1 MKEFLNNFLRILK
14 QVTKYICYAILLLLI
29 VLAVY
34 TFVVTDVLKK
44 DYVNVFGYT
53 YFQTASGSMSGKIEI
68 NDIIIV
74 KITKDVKTNDIISYI
89 NEDNDI
95 ITHRLIKKSGNQ
107 LITKGDA
114 NGTEDEPITKKQ
126 VLGKVIHIISP
137 RVIIEFIAVCLI
149 LIIGI
154 ALLNYDKLFKRIVRR
169 EGIENYD
176 FDKEVLPQ
184 DVFSSPKDRKNYE
197 HTGLTITIPLDEIHN
212 MNQPKE
218 EVKKEDDGEVLDL
231 DANTIVKSKTNER
244 AKEDELLDMINSLLK
259 IKKSSIDT
267 SHINK
272 KCLNKYQYIY
282 RLCHIVRLGDTRS
295 LYENVEHPSFKEIYD
310 YDIDKIG
317 LYENLRNKLYR
328 MPIYVFL
335 KVLFIAIMYNDE
347 EFFDGVFKIMKY
359 KIMVDTNNEFR
370 EIEKDDNYAFSQV
383 KDLIK
388 LMEKV
393 SKKYDDKNIFELEK
407 IERLAKI
414 KNYINE

>member
-1 MKEFLNNFLRILK
+1 MKKFLNNFLRILK

-53 YFQTASGSMSGKIEI
+53 YFQTASGSMSGTIEI

-107 LITKGDA
+107 LIAKGDA

-272 KCLNKYQYIY
+272 KWLNKYQYIY

>member
-1 MKEFLNNFLRILK
+1 MKDNLYKLLYILK
-14 QVTKYICYAILLLLI
+14 RITKYICYAILLFLI

-53 YFQTASGSMSGKIEI
+53 YFQTASGSMSGTIEI

-74 KITKDVKTNDIISYI
+74 KITKDVEVNDIISYI

-95 ITHRLIKKSGNQ
+95 ITHRLIEKDGNK
-107 LITKGDA
+107 LIAKGDA
-114 NGTEDEPITKKQ
+114 NGSEDDPITKKD
-126 VLGKVIHIISP
+126 VLGKVVNIISP

-154 ALLNYDKLFKRIVRR
+154 ALLNFDKIFKKVVDKQER
-169 EGIENYD
+169 EEYD
-176 FDKEVLPQ
+176 FDKQVLPQ
-184 DVFSSPKDRKNYE
+184 DVFSSPKDRKDYE
-197 HTGLTITIPLDEIHN
+197 HTGLTITIPLNEIHN
-212 MNQPKE
+212 MNTPPEPE
-218 EVKKEDDGEVLDL
+218 ELDNTEVLDL
-231 DANTIVKSKTNER
+231 DSNSIVKSASNPK
-244 AKEDELLDMINSLLK
+244 AKENELLDMINSLLK

-272 KCLNKYQYIY
+272 KWLSKYQFVY
-282 RLCHIVRLGDTRS
+282 RICHIIKLGDTRS
-295 LYENVEHPSFKEIYD
+295 LYESVEHPSFREIYD

-317 LYENLRNKLYR
+317 LYENLRNKLYH

-347 EFFDGVFKIMKY
+347 DFFDGVFKIMKY

-370 EIEKDDNYAFSQV
+370 EIDRNDTYALNQV
-383 KDLIK
+383 KELIK

>member
-1 MKEFLNNFLRILK
+1 MKDFFYKTLNTLK
-14 QVTKYICYAILLLLI
+14 KVTKYICYTVLLLLI

-34 TFVVTDVLKK
+34 TFIVTDVLKK

-53 YFQTASGSMSGKIEI
+53 YFQTASGSMSGTIEI

-74 KITKDVKTNDIISYI
+74 KITKDVEENDIISYI

-95 ITHRLIKKSGNQ
+95 ITHRLIEKSGNR
-107 LITKGDA
+107 LIAKGDA
-114 NGTEDEPITKKQ
+114 NGSEDDPITKDA
-126 VLGKVIHIISP
+126 VLGKVINIISP

-149 LIIGI
+149 LIIGV
-154 ALLNYDKLFKRIVRR
+154 ALLNFDKIFKKVIDK
-169 EGIENYD
+169 EEKDNYD
-176 FDKEVLPQ
+176 FDKQVLPQ
-184 DVFSSPKDRKNYE
+184 DVFSSPKDRKDYE
-197 HTGLTITIPLDEIHN
+197 HTGLTITIPLNEIHN
-212 MNQPKE
+212 MNKPPENE
-218 EVKKEDDGEVLDL
+218 ELDNTEVLDL
-231 DANTIVKSKTNER
+231 DSNSIVKSKTSQK
-244 AKEDELLDMINSLLK
+244 AKENELLDMINSLLK

-272 KCLNKYQYIY
+272 KWLAKYQFVY
-282 RLCHIVRLGDTRS
+282 RLCHIVKLGDTRS
-295 LYENVEHPSFKEIYD
+295 LYESVEHPSFKEIYD

-317 LYENLRNKLYR
+317 LYENLRNKLYH
-328 MPIYVFL
+328 MPLYVFL

-347 EFFDGVFKIMKY
+347 DFFDGVFKIMKY

-370 EIEKDDNYAFSQV
+370 EIDRNDSYAISQI

>member
-1 MKEFLNNFLRILK
+1 MKDFFYKSLKVLK
-14 QVTKYICYAILLLLI
+14 QITKYACYIVLLFLI

-34 TFVVTDVLKK
+34 TFVVTDILKK

-53 YFQTASGSMSGKIEI
+53 YFQTASGSMSGTIEI

-74 KITKDVKTNDIISYI
+74 KITKDVEKNDIISYI

-95 ITHRLIKKSGNQ
+95 ITHRLIEKNGNK

-114 NGTEDEPITKKQ
+114 NGTEDDPITQKA
-126 VLGKVIHIISP
+126 VLGKVINIISP

-149 LIIGI
+149 LIIGV
-154 ALLNYDKLFKRIVRR
+154 ALLNFDKIFKKVIDK
-169 EGIENYD
+169 EEKENYD
-176 FDKEVLPQ
+176 FDKQVLPQ
-184 DVFSSPKDRKNYE
+184 DVFSSPKDRKDYE
-197 HTGLTITIPLDEIHN
+197 HTGLTITIPLNEIATMNEPPKDEEFEN
-212 MNQPKE
+212 T
-218 EVKKEDDGEVLDL
+218 EVLDL
-231 DANTIVKSKTNER
+231 DSNSIVKSKTNPK
-244 AKEDELLDMINSLLK
+244 AKENELLDMINSLLK

-272 KCLNKYQYIY
+272 KWLAKYQFVY
-282 RLCHIVRLGDTRS
+282 RLCHIVKLGDTRS
-295 LYENVEHPSFKEIYD
+295 LYESVEHPSFREIYD

-317 LYENLRNKLYR
+317 LYENLRNKLYH

-335 KVLFIAIMYNDE
+335 KVLFIAIMYNDDD
-347 EFFDGVFKIMKY
+347 FFDGVFKIMKY

-370 EIEKDDNYAFSQV
+370 EIDRNDSYSYSQV

-388 LMEKV
+388 TMEKV
-393 SKKYDDKNIFELEK
+393 SRKYDDKNIFELEK

>member
-1 MKEFLNNFLRILK
+1 MKDFFYKFLKTLK
-14 QVTKYICYAILLLLI
+14 KITKYICYIILLLLI

-44 DYVNVFGYT
+44 DYVNIFGYT
-53 YFQTASGSMSGKIEI
+53 YFQTASGSMSGTIEI

-74 KITKDVKTNDIISYI
+74 KITKDVKTNDVISYI
-89 NEDNDI
+89 NEDHDI
-95 ITHRLIKKSGNQ
+95 ITHRLIKIEGNT
-107 LITKGDA
+107 LIAKGDA
-114 NGTEDEPITKKQ
+114 NGAEDAPITKKN
-126 VLGKVIHIISP
+126 VLGKVVNIISP

-154 ALLNYDKLFKRIVRR
+154 VLLN
-169 EGIENYD
+169 
-176 FDKEVLPQ
+176 FDKIFKKVVEKEEDKEYNFDKQVLPQ
-184 DVFSSPKDRKNYE
+184 DVFSSPKDRKDYE
-197 HTGLTITIPLDEIHN
+197 HTGLTITIPLEEIHN
-212 MNQPKE
+212 MNNPP
-218 EVKKEDDGEVLDL
+218 KKEDLENTEVLDL
-231 DANTIVKSKTNER
+231 STNSIVKPRTSSK
-244 AKEDELLDMINSLLK
+244 AKENELLDMINSLLK

-272 KCLNKYQYIY
+272 KWLTKYQYIY
-282 RLCHIVRLGDTRS
+282 RLSHIVKLGDTRS
-295 LYENVEHPSFKEIYD
+295 LYESVEHPSFKEIYD

-317 LYENLRNKLYR
+317 LYENLRNKLYH

-347 EFFDGVFKIMKY
+347 DFFDGVFKIMKY
-359 KIMVDTNNEFR
+359 KIMVDTDNEFR
-370 EIEKDDNYAFSQV
+370 EINRNDNYAISQV

>member
-1 MKEFLNNFLRILK
+1 MSDTEDR
-14 QVTKYICYAILLLLI
+14 LLEER
-29 VLAVY
+29 
-34 TFVVTDVLKK
+34 DVLP
-44 DYVNVFGYT
+44 
-53 YFQTASGSMSGKIEI
+53 E
-68 NDIIIV
+68 DI
-74 KITKDVKTNDIISYI
+74 
-89 NEDNDI
+89 
-95 ITHRLIKKSGNQ
+95 
-107 LITKGDA
+107 
-114 NGTEDEPITKKQ
+114 
-126 VLGKVIHIISP
+126 
-137 RVIIEFIAVCLI
+137 
-149 LIIGI
+149 
-154 ALLNYDKLFKRIVRR
+154 
-169 EGIENYD
+169 
-176 FDKEVLPQ
+176 
-184 DVFSSPKDRKNYE
+184 FSSPKDRKDP
-197 HTGLTITIPLDEIHN
+197 TSLGLTVNIPLEEIENIKKIVDKEEIEILGEEEILDLDEDKLITVN
-212 MNQPKE
+212 MNQEEKE
-218 EVKKEDDGEVLDL
+218 EEFLDL
-231 DANTIVKSKTNER
+231 
-244 AKEDELLDMINSLLK
+244 MNSLLK
-259 IKKSSIDT
+259 IKNSSIDT
-267 SHINK
+267 SKINK
-272 KCLNKYQYIY
+272 KWLNKYQYIY

>member
-1 MKEFLNNFLRILK
+1 MKDFFYKFLKTLK
-14 QVTKYICYAILLLLI
+14 KITKYICYIILLLLI

-53 YFQTASGSMSGKIEI
+53 YFQTASGSMSGTIEI

-74 KITKDVKTNDIISYI
+74 KITKDVKTNDVISYI
-89 NEDNDI
+89 NEDHDI
-95 ITHRLIKKSGNQ
+95 ITHRLIKIEGNT
-107 LITKGDA
+107 LIAKGDA
-114 NGTEDEPITKKQ
+114 NGAEDAPITKKN
-126 VLGKVIHIISP
+126 VLGKVVNIISP

-154 ALLNYDKLFKRIVRR
+154 VLLN
-169 EGIENYD
+169 
-176 FDKEVLPQ
+176 FDKIFKKVVEKEEDKEYNFDKQVLPQ
-184 DVFSSPKDRKNYE
+184 DVFSSPKDRKDYE
-197 HTGLTITIPLDEIHN
+197 HTGLTITIPLEEIHN
-212 MNQPKE
+212 MNNPS
-218 EVKKEDDGEVLDL
+218 KKEDLENTEVLDL
-231 DANTIVKSKTNER
+231 STNSIVKPRTSSK
-244 AKEDELLDMINSLLK
+244 AKENELLDMINSLLK

-272 KCLNKYQYIY
+272 KWLTKYQYIY
-282 RLCHIVRLGDTRS
+282 RLSHIVKLGDTRS
-295 LYENVEHPSFKEIYD
+295 LYESVEHPSFKEIYD

-317 LYENLRNKLYR
+317 LYENLRNKLYH

-347 EFFDGVFKIMKY
+347 DFFDGVFKIMKY
-359 KIMVDTNNEFR
+359 KIMVDTDNEFR
-370 EIEKDDNYAFSQV
+370 EINRNDNYAISQV

>member
-1 MKEFLNNFLRILK
+1 MKDYFYKSLKVLK
-14 QVTKYICYAILLLLI
+14 QITKYLCYIVLLLLI

-53 YFQTASGSMSGKIEI
+53 YFQTASGSMSGTIEI

-74 KITKDVKTNDIISYI
+74 KITKDVEVNDIISYI

-95 ITHRLIKKSGNQ
+95 ITHRLIEKEENK

-114 NGTEDEPITKKQ
+114 NGTEDDPITQKA
-126 VLGKVIHIISP
+126 VLGKVINIISP

-149 LIIGI
+149 LIIGV
-154 ALLNYDKLFKRIVRR
+154 ALLNFDKIFKKVIDK
-169 EGIENYD
+169 EEKENYD
-176 FDKEVLPQ
+176 FDKQVLPQ
-184 DVFSSPKDRKNYE
+184 DVFSSPKDRKDYE
-197 HTGLTITIPLDEIHN
+197 HTGLTITIPLNEIAT
-212 MNQPKE
+212 MNEPPKQE
-218 EVKKEDDGEVLDL
+218 EVSENTEVLDL
-231 DANTIVKSKTNER
+231 SSDSIVKSKNNPR
-244 AKEDELLDMINSLLK
+244 AKENELLDMINSLLK

-272 KCLNKYQYIY
+272 KWLAKYQFVY
-282 RLCHIVRLGDTRS
+282 RLCHIVKLGDTRS
-295 LYENVEHPSFKEIYD
+295 LYESVEHPSFREIYD

-317 LYENLRNKLYR
+317 LYENLRNKLYH

-335 KVLFIAIMYNDE
+335 KVLFIAIMYNDDD
-347 EFFDGVFKIMKY
+347 FFDGLFKIMKY

-370 EIEKDDNYAFSQV
+370 EIDRNDSYSYSQV

-388 LMEKV
+388 TMEKV
-393 SKKYDDKNIFELEK
+393 SRKYDDKNIFELEK